1 MNLYNIIWLII
12 FVSGG
17 VSLGILGLSDLQYF
31 PLLLV
36 NSHMLDSLTISLERW
51 YLNQQ
56 VDRAIP
62 VKIEAGIFF

>member
-17 VSLGILGLSDLQYF
+17 VSLGILALSELQYF

-36 NSHMLDSLTISLERW
+36 NSHILDSLTIAFERW

-56 VDRAIP
+56 LDRAIP
-62 VKIEAGIFF
+62 VQIEAGISF